1 MKGLY
6 CILASVFF
14 LQLGIACSEADRDL
28 FEGPVGINFRIP
40 KTSEEI
46 KDYKLRDS
54 SLIFREDTMV
64 YSFAFDMVNTEREI
78 CVPVEV
84 TGFAK
89 EVDRKYYVEVVEYNG
104 AKAGVHYDAVPT
116 EHVLAAGK
124 VKDSL
129 RILFHRVDMDKQA
142 RKIGITIKRGGDF
155 IEGVKEKLFV
165 AVQVSDILEKPDW
178 WDNWIGC
185 FGTFHPVK
193 YREWMKLY
201 GGTGDLTGKR
211 PDWWYAPLEL
221 TLILDLK
228 RMFEENEFLDENGKR
243 LLMPCTH

>member
-1 MKGLY
+1 M
-6 CILASVFF
+6 
-14 LQLGIACSEADRDL
+14 
-28 FEGPVGINFRIP
+28 
-40 KTSEEI
+40 
-46 KDYKLRDS
+46 
-54 SLIFREDTMV
+54 
-64 YSFAFDMVNTEREI
+64 
-78 CVPVEV
+78 
-84 TGFAK
+84 
-89 EVDRKYYVEVVEYNG
+89 
-104 AKAGVHYDAVPT
+104 
-116 EHVLAAGK
+116 
-124 VKDSL
+124 
-129 RILFHRVDMDKQA
+129 
-142 RKIGITIKRGGDF
+142 
-155 IEGVKEKLFV
+155 KEKLFV

-243 LLMPCTH
+243 LLIPCTH

>member
-155 IEGVKEKLFV
+155 IEGVKE
-165 AVQVSDILEKPDW
+165 
-178 WDNWIGC
+178 
-185 FGTFHPVK
+185 
-193 YREWMKLY
+193 
-201 GGTGDLTGKR
+201 
-211 PDWWYAPLEL
+211 
-221 TLILDLK
+221 
-228 RMFEENEFLDENGKR
+228 
-243 LLMPCTH
+243 